1 MKKRIVALAIASAL
15 LFAYGIKAEAPPKP
29 AYELSATEIKTPVDV
44 TPTPTST
51 PVSLNK
57 ESPVEPTP
65 EPTHEPTPEYPAS
78 LVGNPIPEP
87 VPELIDACYDEDIQ
101 TGEYHEDVPSADSG
115 TYLGDWTI
123 TFYCTGSCCNGQY
136 TGTASGAPLT
146 PWHTAACTALPFG
159 TVVYIE
165 GVGQFVI
172 EDTGVS
178 GNWIDC
184 CVDSHQQALDLGM
197 RTASVYI
204 VG

>member
-1 MKKRIVALAIASAL
+1 MISAVALSL
-15 LFAYGIKAEAPPKP
+15 LGIRVTNFKAEEIEIDLYK
-29 AYELSATEIKTPVDV
+29 EESLLTVKTSEIKTPKDNFIVL
-44 TPTPTST
+44 TPS
-51 PVSLNK
+51 
-57 ESPVEPTP
+57 PTP
-65 EPTHEPTPEYPAS
+65 EPELIVEVSEPVHISILTARA
-78 LVGNPIPEP
+78 IPEP
-87 VPELIDACYDEDIQ
+87 EPAYVEEEPSEEVCSDYVEFSNS
-101 TGEYHEDVPSADSG
+101 GYVGMEYI
-115 TYLGDWTI
+115 GDWTV
-123 TFYCTGSCCNGQY
+123 TFYCTDHCCNGQY

-146 PWHTAACTALPFG
+146 PWRTAACTALPFG

-197 RTASVYI
+197 RTAAVYI